1 MTGRE
6 GVQGATLGD
15 LFMPTDRHA
24 LAYPYFTPSLDVRYV
39 PAADLLDGSY
49 DPDNLRNGLVLLG
62 VTGLGLVDEK
72 QTPLG
77 LMPGVEVG
85 AQLLESMLTG
95 NLLHRP
101 RCASKKSKSR

>member
-6 GVQGATLGD
+6 GVQGATFSD

-49 DPDNLRNGLVLLG
+49 DPANLRNGLVLLG

-85 AQLLESMLTG
+85 APAPGINADRQPAAS
-95 NLLHRP
+95 
-101 RCASKKSKSR
+101 AAFVSKKPKSR